1 MPAKDPH
8 EFSTNQRVAGCFV
21 VVVQWWPP
29 EDFLDVILV
38 AFLAAFLAAFW
49 AAGLDEVDRFRVDDF
64 DDRLDELLE
73 ERLVEDDRL
82 RDTHVTCFRGVPV
95 WTSSLWLFDAGGS
108 TWYPRSTIA

>member
-29 EDFLDVILV
+29 EDFWGVVLV
-38 AFLAAFLAAFW
+38 TFLAD
-49 AAGLDEVDRFRVDDF
+49 GLDEVDRFRVDDF
-64 DDRLDELLE
+64 DVRLDELLEELLE

>member
-29 EDFLDVILV
+29 EDFWGVVLGVV
-38 AFLAAFLAAFW
+38 LAAFLAD
-49 AAGLDEVDRFRVDDF
+49 GLDEVDRFRVDDF
-64 DDRLDELLE
+64 DVRLDEFLE
-73 ERLVEDDRL
+73 ERLDERLVEDDRL
-82 RDTHVTCFRGVPV
+82 RDTHVTCFRDVPV

-108 TWYPRSTIA
+108 T

>member
-29 EDFLDVILV
+29 EDFLGVV
-38 AFLAAFLAAFW
+38 LAAFL
-49 AAGLDEVDRFRVDDF
+49 AAGLDEVDRFRVNDF
-64 DDRLDELLE
+64 DDRFDELLEELLE
-73 ERLVEDDRL
+73 ERLVDDDRL
-82 RDTHVTCFRGVPV
+82 RDTHVTCFRDVPV

>member
-29 EDFLDVILV
+29 EDFLAAVLV
-38 AFLAAFLAAFW
+38 VVLAAVLAAFLADE
-49 AAGLDEVDRFRVDDF
+49 LDEVDRFRVDDVDDF
-64 DDRLDELLE
+64 DDRFNELLE
-73 ERLVEDDRL
+73 ERLEERLVDDDRL

-108 TWYPRSTIA
+108 T